1 MSSDLT
7 SRAVKLFHG
16 VLKYMGI
23 DGTSS
28 SSTVKPFEQMEIL
41 MKLYKRSL
49 ERAELRDELLLQI
62 SKQTRNNPDR

>member
-1 MSSDLT
+1 MSSDL
-7 SRAVKLFHG
+7 SGRAVKLFHG

-28 SSTVKPFEQMEIL
+28 PSTVKPSEQMEIL
-41 MKLYKRSL
+41 LKIYKRSL
-49 ERAELRDELLLQI
+49 KRAELRDELLIQI